1 MILESSNTNLLVID
15 VQPEYDFACRKILPG
30 VQKIIQSSNGGIF
43 IVYNDFGGGDS
54 PSDVYNYLL
63 GQEPDDDYY
72 DDEEYNQYNDQK
84 PVNQPLMK
92 NLQRAKYMQK
102 EFGFL
107 RSWMDQGIN
116 DSTIIEVIRKMV
128 NEKVYDSR
136 DIDYESL
143 SEKSKQDLNDF
154 DYEGDSIHLQDYV
167 PIHFLKKISPFYM
180 IGGGRNECLREIEL
194 FCNAFNIRYK
204 RIDSLIY

>member
-1 MILESSNTNLLVID
+1 MLSESSNTNLLIID
-15 VQPEYDFACRKILPG
+15 VQPDYDAACRKILPG
-30 VQKIIQSSNGGIF
+30 VQKIIQNSNGGIF

-54 PSDVYNYLL
+54 PTDVYNYLSGEDL
-63 GQEPDDDYY
+63 DDY
-72 DDEEYNQYNDQK
+72 DEEYNH
-84 PVNQPLMK
+84 QPTNRKLMG

-116 DSTIIEVIRKMV
+116 KSTIIEVIRKMV

-136 DIDYESL
+136 DIDYNSL
-143 SEKSKQDLNDF
+143 SEKSKRDLNDF
-154 DYEGDSIHLQDYV
+154 DYEGDNIYLQDFV